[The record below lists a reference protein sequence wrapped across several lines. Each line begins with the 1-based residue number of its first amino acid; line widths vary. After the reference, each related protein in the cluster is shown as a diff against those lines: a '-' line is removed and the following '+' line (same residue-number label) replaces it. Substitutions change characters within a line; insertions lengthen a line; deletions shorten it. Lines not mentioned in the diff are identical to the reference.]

1 MTLLY
6 TEVEEELR
14 AAVRALLA
22 DKCSPSALLDR
33 ASRTAESGT
42 PYDAELWKALA
53 RDIGVAG
60 LLIPEELGGAASRE
74 SGASAREAAVVLE
87 ELGRAVAPVPFLSS
101 AVLATQALLTAAGQK
116 ARGDVAAEL
125 LGRLAA
131 GEATAALAVS
141 FAASPYAP
149 PGPVATLGEDGT
161 VSGTVTGVI
170 GAEAADVLL
179 VPVRLARSTK
189 QGTGLCAVETS
200 PAAGEAVRVTSV
212 TSLDLTRPIAT
223 VSFDSAAARVVA
235 MTDGMEAPWVWEA
248 LVRGAGLLASEQLG
262 VAEWCLTTTVAYVK
276 ERRQFA
282 RPVGSFQAVKHR
294 LADLWLE
301 VVGARAAARDAAARL
316 AEAPAGGPL
325 GDDAA
330 VAVAV
335 AQAHCGAVA
344 VHAAEECVQLHGGIG
359 MTWEHPAHLYL
370 KRAKADQIA
379 LGTPG
384 DHREALA
391 GPADLPA
398 PA

>member
-14 AAVRALLA
+14 AAVRDLLA
-22 DKCSPSALLDR
+22 DRCSPSAVLGR
-33 ASRTAESGT
+33 IESGVESGAEPGT
-42 PYDAELWKALA
+42 PYDAELWKTLA

-60 LLIPEELGGAASRE
+60 LLVPEELGGAASGAG
-74 SGASAREAAVVLE
+74 GASAREAAVVLE
-87 ELGRAVAPVPFLSS
+87 ELGRAVAPVPYLSS
-101 AVLATQALLTAAGQK
+101 AVLATQALLAAWG
-116 ARGDVAAEL
+116 ATGGEVAGEL
-125 LGRLAA
+125 LGRLAS
-131 GEATAALAVS
+131 GEATAALAVP

-149 PGPVATLGEDGT
+149 PTPAVALSEDGT
-161 VSGTVTGVI
+161 VTGSVGGLI
-170 GAEAADVLL
+170 GAEIADVLL
-179 VPVRLARSTK
+179 VPVRLTR
-189 QGTGLCAVETS
+189 GTALCAVEAT
-200 PAAGEAVRVTSV
+200 PAGTVQGAVWVAPV

-223 VSFDSAAARVVA
+223 VSFAAAPARVVA
-235 MTDGMEAPWVWEA
+235 TADGPETPWVREA
-248 LVRGAGLLASEQLG
+248 LLRGAGLLASEQLG
-262 VAEWCLTTTVAYVK
+262 IAEWCLATTVAYVR

-301 VVGARAAARDAAARL
+301 IAGARAAARNAAARL
-316 AEAPAGGPL
+316 AETPVAG
-325 GDDAA
+325 DATVA

-398 PA
+398 PV